1 MLGTILKTHFQ
12 KENFFF
18 FAYFNEPCIFLWI
31 FKISKKKKHTRP
43 MCCCRLLLPVWH
55 WGSVESQL
63 MLLSAAYI
71 LFLSKH
77 GLNKIDFVLK
87 WTMSHISIKEK
98 LELNCNHQSVEIRSL
113 CRPPLKQQNVSL
125 YVTQHCGWR
134 SFISN
139 DCGVICNPDALL
151 WNAPPSAANKC

>member
-18 FAYFNEPCIFLWI
+18 FLLILTSHAFSFEYL
-31 FKISKKKKHTRP
+31 KSLKKKHTRP

-63 MLLSAAYI
+63 MSLSAAYI

-98 LELNCNHQSVEIRSL
+98 LELNCNHQSRSL
-113 CRPPLKQQNVSL
+113 CRPPLKQQNASL

-139 DCGVICNPDALL
+139 DCGVICNLDALL